1 MATDLINTDGT
12 TAKEIYNA
20 YLNNKNTPRQFGFK
34 RSEAFPVDITSIFY
48 SLEDAQK
55 YAKGDENDPDS
66 RNLYPLAYQGQIIS
80 VITGQ
85 KTIETTGTTGSTES
99 STETYDVIKQY
110 YIDGNNELVEI
121 GGDITAI
128 DNDTINNLFK

>member
-1 MATDLINTDGT
+1 MAKDLINTGGT
-12 TAKEIYNA
+12 TPEEIYDSSIVDDFTNVR
-20 YLNNKNTPRQFGFK
+20 YTFN

-85 KTIETTGTTGSTES
+85 KTIETTGTTDSTES

-110 YIDGNNELVEI
+110 PTRMYAV
-121 GGDITAI
+121 
-128 DNDTINNLFK
+128 

>member
-1 MATDLINTDGT
+1 MAKDLINTGGT
-12 TAKEIYNA
+12 TTDEIYNS
-20 YLNNKNTPRQFGFK
+20 YIYKDNTPRKYGFS
-34 RSEAFPVDITSIFY
+34 RGGAFPVDITSIFY

-85 KTIETTGTTGSTES
+85 KTIETTGTTDSTES

-110 YIDGNNELVEI
+110 PTRMYAV
-121 GGDITAI
+121 
-128 DNDTINNLFK
+128 

>member
-1 MATDLINTDGT
+1 MAKKLINNSGT
-12 TAKEIYNA
+12 TVGDIYDASIYN
-20 YLNNKNTPRQFGFK
+20 NTK
-34 RSEAFPVDITSIFY
+34 ATKKSYSRSDAFPIENSMIFY

-55 YAKGDENDPDS
+55 YAKGDENDPDL
-66 RNLYPLAYQGQIIS
+66 RELYSLAYQGQIIS

-121 GGDITAI
+121 GGDITTI

>member
-1 MATDLINTDGT
+1 MATDLINTGGT
-12 TAKEIYNA
+12 TTGEIYNA
-20 YLNNKNTPRQFGFK
+20 YLNNKNTPRQFGFI

-85 KTIETTGTTGSTES
+85 KTIETTGTTGSTEN

-110 YIDGNNELVEI
+110 PTRMYAV
-121 GGDITAI
+121 
-128 DNDTINNLFK
+128 

>member
-20 YLNNKNTPRQFGFK
+20 YLSNKNTPRQFGFK
-34 RSEAFPVDITSIFY
+34 RAEAFPVDITSIFY

-80 VITGQ
+80 VITEQ
-85 KTIETTGTTGSTES
+85 KTIETTGTTGSAES

-110 YIDGNNELVEI
+110 PTRMY
-121 GGDITAI
+121 TM
-128 DNDTINNLFK
+128 